1 MTKKEND
8 EVVARL
14 DSIIGLLSENM
25 IASGL
30 IGKGRAVEILN
41 DSGLGPT
48 EIGKIFHL
56 PATSIGSILNRQKKQ
71 KSHKKSK

>member
-1 MTKKEND
+1 MVKNDND
-8 EVVARL
+8 EIIARL

-30 IGKGRAVEILN
+30 IAKGRAVEILN

-56 PATSIGSILNRQKKQ
+56 PATSIGSILSRQKKQ
-71 KSHKKSK
+71 KGRKKSK